1 VAATQQDPTLAAVDQ
16 ASQVPDV
23 PASGKEKAFGLIGAL
38 TTGKPKGG
46 PLDEAIAK
54 HHQQRLDE
62 ARMHRRTAAS
72 ALAIYSYG
80 IEPKSGKELVD
91 PKTGKKLIN
100 PETGNAYEDEYLNE
114 WNSAMEHYAKVA
126 GVNKET
132 KAAIQKSKM
141 LAEYTAQQQRAKRQG
156 GGQPGQPAAQ
166 GGTPPPP
173 PAPDAASSPAQQ
185 TAGPQGGPPPPVP
198 FAEEAPFLRGQL
210 SEQREFQSWKRQQ
223 TLLHDFR
230 MEEEA
235 AKVKAQAA
243 ARGSSAPPRPVFSRP
258 VSVLDSRTLAS
269 HGQVFEDENGDLID
283 TENIPD
289 TMSLQPFT
297 TRVTE
302 TDDDGNSKQVWKTRY
317 LKISPNQKTFTVG
330 NETYG
335 VNPADVTKSG
345 APTALGEHNVPTT
358 RRTTDPATGQT
369 TVSTSTPKTS
379 GMTGAVPPPPSVPN
393 AATPAAPAKRTGTGT
408 GQKAGAKGTPGTVPL
423 DAEGHIAM
431 TEGTPQVVEGA
442 NQLLDGMDVKSLP
455 AKTKE
460 LSGSLARK
468 YGWEQGRFTP
478 KEQVMLRE
486 SSTFLKEA
494 LGNPSMAILDD
505 MGSKLKLSQVLAG
518 GHQNMIGR
526 ALTVAASSNMSPQ
539 EAEFVRMYN
548 QLVGTVSGLSQLVRS
563 GRATEAQ
570 IERLK
575 AELPSILTAKDA
587 ADGRARIQ
595 RLLQEIDVAMERG
608 KFDAKG
614 GPPSPSAPSGTV
626 RFTEGSQ
633 GYNIPEALSKEF
645 QKDHPNAKRQ

>member
-1 VAATQQDPTLAAVDQ
+1 MATQQDPTLASVDQ

-46 PLDEAIAK
+46 PLDQAIEK

-62 ARMHRRTAAS
+62 AKMHRRTAAQ
-72 ALAIYSYG
+72 ALGIYSYG
-80 IEPKSGKELVD
+80 ID
-91 PKTGKKLIN
+91 PKTGEKLT
-100 PETGNAYEDEYLNE
+100 PEQEQQYLNE
-114 WNSAMEHYAKVA
+114 WNSSMEHYAKVA

-132 KAAIQKSKM
+132 KAQIQKAKM
-141 LAEYTAQQQRAKRQG
+141 LAEYTAQQQRKQRQ

-166 GGTPPPP
+166 GGAPPPP
-173 PAPDAASSPAQQ
+173 PAPGAAPSAPPASPSPASGPP
-185 TAGPQGGPPPPVP
+185 AGPQGGPPQPPP
-198 FAEEAPFLRGQL
+198 FADTAPFQMEQVAQQRG
-210 SEQREFQSWKRQQ
+210 FNNWKREQ

-235 AKVKAQAA
+235 AKEKARAA
-243 ARGSSAPPRPVFSRP
+243 SKSSSAPPRPVFSRP

-269 HGQVFEDENGDLID
+269 HGQVFEDENGELID

-335 VNPADVTKSG
+335 VNPADVTKPG
-345 APTALGEHNVPTT
+345 ASSALGEHTVPTT

-379 GMTGAVPPPPSVPN
+379 GMTGAVPPPPSVPG
-393 AATPAAPAKRTGTGT
+393 AATPTAPAKRTSAGT
-408 GQKAGAKGTPGTVPL
+408 GQKATAKGTPGTAPL
-423 DAEGHIAM
+423 DAEGHIAK

-442 NQLLDGMDVKSLP
+442 NQLLDGMDIKSLP

-468 YGWEQGRFTP
+468 YGWEQGKFTP
-478 KEQVMLRE
+478 KEQVMLKE

-494 LGNPSMAILDD
+494 LTNPSMSVLDSTA
-505 MGSKLKLSQVLAG
+505 SKLKLGQVLAAG
-518 GHQNMIGR
+518 GHQGMVGR
-526 ALTVAASSNMSPQ
+526 TFSTLAASNMTPP

-548 QLVGTVSGLSQLVRS
+548 QLVGTISGLSQLVRS

-575 AELPSILTAKDA
+575 AELPNVLTAKDS
-587 ADGRARIQ
+587 ADGRKRIQ
-595 RLLQEIDVAMERG
+595 RLLKELDVAVDKG
-608 KFDAKG
+608 KFGAREG
-614 GPPSPSAPSGTV
+614 GPPAPGEAPKMSDAA
-626 RFTEGSQ
+626 RKYLESQ
-633 GYNIPEALSKEF
+633 GVKV
-645 QKDHPNAKRQ
+645 D